1 MGIKIPEEKEC
12 LELRKRLQKARYQVL
27 EDGENW
33 LGIAQAI
40 ESVGNAITKNE
51 RKVETGLSNVKQ
63 ELQKFVKKC
72 HPTTGQGQYEAEEG
86 PFESTFENLLEEV
99 RKARNDEAHTG
110 AAARAAARIATVVG
124 IYLEDAL
131 MAASGADKDVK
142 PYIQEEVVRAY
153 TWQRLG
159 ECRRL
164 MLIHSFSYLPLK
176 IKMNGK
182 CYQSGPGRVP
192 GGQRPGGTGRR

>member
-99 RKARNDEAHTG
+99 RKAKKRRGTHGSSSTSSSENSNRGRN
-110 AAARAAARIATVVG
+110 
-124 IYLEDAL
+124 L
-131 MAASGADKDVK
+131 SG
-142 PYIQEEVVRAY
+142 
-153 TWQRLG
+153 
-159 ECRRL
+159 RRL
-164 MLIHSFSYLPLK
+164 DGSK
-176 IKMNGK
+176 W
-182 CYQSGPGRVP
+182 
-192 GGQRPGGTGRR
+192 RR